1 MEARHDIKLE
11 AEFVNTNNDIE
22 VYLSDVD
29 HIQDTIQATQ
39 GSYKEYPLDGVS
51 IEKYLNSSGQEQTIA
66 RDIIIQL
73 KSDRYKVN
81 NPIVAFD
88 SDGNLS
94 INPNATL

>member
-1 MEARHDIKLE
+1 MDARNDIKIG
-11 AEFVNTNNDIE
+11 ADYINANNDIE

-39 GSYKEYPLDGVS
+39 GSYKEFPLDGVS
-51 IEKYLNSSGQEQTIA
+51 IEKYLNSSGQEQTIS

-73 KSDRYKVN
+73 KSDKYKVN

-88 SDGNLS
+88 TDGNLS

>member
-1 MEARHDIKLE
+1 MEARRDIKLE
-11 AEFVNTNNDIE
+11 AEFINTNNDIE